1 MQSTSDT
8 TDITLPMQLEK
19 IPLLYSKTLPA
30 PPGGRGPRT
39 APCPGTPAPT
49 GHDGAIIERNGFAVH
64 LAETPGHHRQA
75 RVLVDRMYAWRGYR
89 RENTPPA
96 VCDFLQSAHARPPA
110 RTTLLACR
118 GTQALGTL
126 TLNIDNGGGLLADHL
141 YRREIDTYR
150 QGGKRVCELTGFAVD
165 QRTGSK
171 ELLAALF
178 HLLYIAGRRLY
189 RVSDV
194 FIEVNPRHVAFYRS
208 QLGFRQAGESRMCER
223 VEAPAT
229 LLHAGIDFIEAQIA
243 RLAGK
248 RELSRRSL
256 YPYFFTG
263 PEEEEFGR
271 RLLAAK
277 AQGHRREAGRPD
289 GLLIS
294 RPGAA
299 HQPPASARLA
309 VPA

>member
-1 MQSTSDT
+1 
-8 TDITLPMQLEK
+8 MQLEN
-19 IPLLYSKTLPA
+19 IPPPYSKTLPA

-49 GHDGAIIERNGFAVH
+49 GHDRAIIERNGFAVH

-89 RENTPPA
+89 R
-96 VCDFLQSAHARPPA
+96 
-110 RTTLLACR
+110 TLLACS

-229 LLHAGIDFIEAQIA
+229 LLHAGIDYIEAQIA

-256 YPYFFTG
+256 YPYFFTR

-277 AQGHRREAGRPD
+277 AQGHRHEAGRPD
-289 GLLIS
+289 GLLS
-294 RPGAA
+294 RPGAT